1 MMQSGKKYLIGAL
14 VIFMMMGGLHYCVE
28 PFNPSVEKYT
38 DLIVIDGTLTD
49 EPGIQRVM
57 VSRTSS
63 LNDSAFIPEIGCTVT
78 ILDDAGNIY
87 DLSDAGNGNYI
98 AELNKEQL
106 QTGTSYML
114 RVIDNRG
121 DVFESDFQKLTQPPT
136 IDSVTAR
143 YEPKYSAEFP
153 DGLNGCQFY
162 VNTSDHSGKT
172 RYYRWSM
179 QETWEYHSIYKVG
192 AMWDGVLHDNYFFK
206 DNRTTCWM
214 TKEVPGIFTATTR
227 DMEGD
232 VLRNFKLNYVST
244 LSDRLKFRYSLLVR
258 EYSLSA
264 EAYEFW
270 NGLEKQ
276 TQQTGGLYETQ
287 PYMITGNITCISNPD
302 RIALGFFS
310 ASGVSK
316 KRVFVGSSAYPV
328 TDIVCSSDTIKG
340 TGDLMLYPQT
350 AYPIYM
356 YYFILPS
363 GGVVRIAS
371 NQRCFDCLVRG
382 GTNVKPDFWRD

>member
-1 MMQSGKKYLIGAL
+1 M
-14 VIFMMMGGLHYCVE
+14 VIGGLYRCVE
-28 PFNPSVEKYT
+28 PFNPSVKKYN
-38 DLIVIDGTLTD
+38 DIVVIDGTLTN
-49 EPGIQRVM
+49 EPGVQKVT

-63 LNDSAFIPEIGCTVT
+63 LNDSVYKPETGCTVT
-78 ILDDAGNIY
+78 ILDDVGNIY
-87 DLSDAGNGNYI
+87 DLSDVGNGNYT
-98 AELNKEQL
+98 AEFNSDQL
-106 QTGTSYML
+106 QIGTSYML

-121 DVFESDFQKLTQPPT
+121 EVFESDYQELLSSPK

-143 YEPKYSAEFP
+143 YEPKYTAEFP
-153 DGLNGCQFY
+153 DGLNGCQFF

-172 RYYRWSM
+172 RYYRWNM
-179 QETWEYHSIYKVG
+179 QETWEYHSMYKVG
-192 AMWDGVLHDNYFFK
+192 AMWDGALHDNYFFK
-206 DNRTTCWM
+206 ENRTTCWM

-232 VLRNFKLNYVST
+232 VLKNFKLNYVST

-276 TQQTGGLYETQ
+276 TQQTGGLYESQ
-287 PYMITGNITCISNPD
+287 PYMITGNIVCVSNPD

-316 KRVFVGSSAYPV
+316 KRIFVDPSPYSV
-328 TDIVCSSDTIKG
+328 TDIVCSSDTIRG
-340 TGDLMLYPQT
+340 TGDLMPYPPSF
-350 AYPIYM
+350 YPVYM

-363 GGVVRIAS
+363 GGLMRVAS

-382 GTNVKPDFWRD
+382 GTNVKPDFWED

>member
-1 MMQSGKKYLIGAL
+1 MQSRKKYMLGAFA
-14 VIFMMMGGLHYCVE
+14 IFVVMGGLHYCVE
-28 PFNPSVEKYT
+28 PFSPSVKKYT
-38 DLIVIDGTLTD
+38 DIIVIDGALTD
-49 EPGIQRVM
+49 EPGIQKVT
-57 VSRTSS
+57 VSRTLSFS
-63 LNDSAFIPEIGCTVT
+63 DSVFKPETGCTVT
-78 ILDDAGNIY
+78 IMDDRGNIY
-87 DLSDAGNGNYI
+87 DLADAGNGNYT
-98 AELNKEQL
+98 AEFNSEQL
-106 QTGTSYML
+106 QTGASYML
-114 RVIDNRG
+114 RVIDNSG
-121 DVFESDFQKLTQPPT
+121 EVFESDFQELLEPPT
-136 IDSVTAR
+136 IDSLKAR
-143 YEPKYSAEFP
+143 YEPKYTAEFP
-153 DGLNGCQFY
+153 EGLNGCQFY

-192 AMWDGVLHDNYFFK
+192 AMWDGVLHDNYFFR

-270 NGLEKQ
+270 SGLEKQ

-287 PYMITGNITCISNPD
+287 PYMITGNITCVSNPD

-316 KRVFVGSSAYPV
+316 KRIFVDPSPYPV
-328 TDIVCSSDTIKG
+328 TDIVCSSDTIRG
-340 TGDLMLYPQT
+340 TGDLMLYPPS

-363 GGVVRIAS
+363 GGLMRVAS
-371 NQRCFDCLVRG
+371 NQRCFDCLIRG
-382 GTNVKPDFWRD
+382 GTNVKPDFWED